1 MDTCLRSSSM
11 SILVN
16 GSPSEEF
23 RLERGVRQ
31 GDPLLPFLSILAAE
45 GLKRMVTEMAE
56 EQAFLEGV
64 VLATKYGHQVSGLK
78 VNYNKSK
85 IYGIGVNEED
95 MADIA
100 RWMECGIGEFP
111 FTHLGLPIGENMRR
125 VNAWGPVVEKFKN
138 RIADWKLNR
147 CHSGLSIMFLK
158 YGSGLGL
165 HFIDSFGVRGLNIGS
180 LRAKNMVLLGKWRWG
195 FKRDGGSLWVRVI
208 KSIHGNSGGLGEV
221 RAWGEIGEKM
231 GGCGIRGHGLTMGSV
246 GNGNGDKWR
255 WVLGKDREFT
265 FKELARLVEEKIP
278 HVESG
283 SHETLWNKLA
293 PKKVNIFVWRALK
306 GRLLVHVKLDKRG
319 IDLDSVIYPC
329 CNNIMETCAHYLVTC
344 DLAMSVWEK
353 SFQLVEGGDR
363 QCFLY

>member
-45 GLKRMVTEMAE
+45 GLNAMVTEAVE
-56 EQAFLEGV
+56 KGIFRGV
-64 VLATKYGHQVSGLK
+64 VVGTNKVTVSHLQYADDTIFFGEW
-78 VNYNKSK
+78 NKENAKSLMF
-85 IYGIGVNEED
+85 NEED

-111 FTHLGLPIGENMRR
+111 FTYLGLPI
-125 VNAWGPVVEKFKN
+125 V
-138 RIADWKLNR
+138 
-147 CHSGLSIMFLK
+147 
-158 YGSGLGL
+158 
-165 HFIDSFGVRGLNIGS
+165 IDSFGVRGLNIGS
-180 LRAKNMVLLGKWRWG
+180 LRAKNMALLGKWRWG

-221 RAWGEIGEKM
+221 RAWGRVLGD
-231 GGCGIRGHGLTMGSV
+231 GRDIR
-246 GNGNGDKWR
+246 DKWR
-255 WVLGKDREFT
+255 WVLGEDREFT

-283 SHETLWNKLA
+283 SHETLWNKLV

-306 GRLLVHVKLDKRG
+306 GRLPVRVKLDKRG
-319 IDLDSVIYPC
+319 IDLDSVICPC
-329 CNNIMETCAHYLVTC
+329 FNNIVETCAHYLVTC
-344 DLAMSVWEK
+344 DLAISVWEK